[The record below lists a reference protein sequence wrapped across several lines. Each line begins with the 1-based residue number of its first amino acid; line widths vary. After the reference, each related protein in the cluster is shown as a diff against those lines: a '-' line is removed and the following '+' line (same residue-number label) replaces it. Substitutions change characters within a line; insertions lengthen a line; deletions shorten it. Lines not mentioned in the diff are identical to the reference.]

1 MLRTGVDLHKRDLTV
16 AAVDA
21 AGRLVE
27 AARLRTTRAAVGGYF
42 AGLGADAEQR
52 AAVEPTSTWY
62 RLADHVRAD
71 HVRADH
77 VRADHVRA
85 DHVRAAGVGLTPGH
99 SKYVKAISYAS
110 YAKVKTDAVDA
121 AAPARLLRSDPIPA
135 AHMVSPER
143 RAPRDLLRRRLVLV
157 AKRTRCKNAV
167 AGLLAQY
174 NVATPAELPLLPR
187 LQCALP
193 AEQRVLLAARSK
205 RPERQLLP
213 TLTPGADVRRLL
225 RIPGIGE
232 VAAFTLHLGI
242 DGIRRS
248 PAARAS
254 FP

>member
-52 AAVEPTSTWY
+52 AAAEPTSTWY
-62 RLADHVRAD
+62 RRAD

-77 VRADHVRA
+77 G
-85 DHVRAAGVGLTPGH
+85 RAAGVGLTPGH
-99 SKYVKAISYAS
+99 SKYTKAISYAS

-248 PAARAS
+248 PDARAS